1 MTGPGLRLLF
11 LCHEFPPLAG
21 GGAGAAANLAREL
34 AAQGHEVTVLTS
46 ALAGLPAREESGGAL
61 VVRVPAARRRADRGG
76 AGHFAAF
83 ALAAGLRAPAL
94 ARARGAQAAL
104 AFFGLPGGAAALWL
118 HRRCGLP
125 YVLALRGGDVPGQQ
139 PGELARWHRLAGP
152 ALRAV
157 WRGASAVTANGPGLA
172 ARARAFEP
180 GLAVELV
187 PNGVD
192 LERFSPAPA
201 PGPEAAPDG
210 APSPLRLLFCG
221 RLAPGK
227 GLETLVPALAAL
239 GGAPGSWTLTV
250 AGDGPRRAWLHAALE
265 AAGLAGRARLLGF
278 VPREAMP
285 GVYRQA
291 DVLVHPSHFEGQSNV
306 VLEAMASGL
315 AVVASDIAGCAELVR
330 PGQSGALVPPGD
342 AGALAGA
349 LAGLLARP
357 GLAAAQGRR
366 GRELAVD
373 HGSWARVARR
383 YAELLAAAAAR

>member
-1 MTGPGLRLLF
+1 MTGSGLRLLF
-11 LCHEFPPLAG
+11 ICHEFPPLAG
-21 GGAGAAANLAREL
+21 GGAGAAANLAREC
-34 AAQGHEVTVLTS
+34 AALGHEVTVLTS
-46 ALAGLPAREESGGAL
+46 ALAGLPAREEAGGAL

-76 AGHFAAF
+76 LGHFAAF

-94 ARARGAQAAL
+94 ARARGVQAAL
-104 AFFGLPGGAAALWL
+104 AFFGLPGGAAALRL
-118 HRRCGLP
+118 RRCCGLP
-125 YVLALRGGDVPGQQ
+125 YVLSLRGGDVPGQQ
-139 PGELARWHRLAGP
+139 PGELARWHRLAAP
-152 ALRAV
+152 VLRAV
-157 WRGASAVTANGPGLA
+157 WRGAHVVTANGPGLA

-192 LERFSPAPA
+192 LERFCPAPA
-201 PGPEAAPDG
+201 PGPEAAPG
-210 APSPLRLLFCG
+210 PLRLLFCG

-239 GGAPGSWTLTV
+239 GGAPGGWTLTV
-250 AGDGPRRAWLHAALE
+250 AGDGPRMAWLRAAL
-265 AAGLAGRARLLGF
+265 AGAGLADRARLLGF

-291 DVLVHPSHFEGQSNV
+291 DVLVQASHFEGQSNV

-349 LAGLLARP
+349 LAGLLGQP
-357 GLAAAQGRR
+357 GLAAAMGRR
-366 GRELAVD
+366 GRELALA
-373 HGSWARVARR
+373 HGSWALAARR
-383 YAELLAAAAAR
+383 YTELLAASIR